1 MRTAGLPT
9 FRKLYAKIDTKLL
22 KGEYEVALLGV
33 GLGVGVGL
41 GLGSGPNPHPH
52 PNPNSHPNPKP
63 NPGQVEIF
71 NGRLHPSGALG
82 PSAPGQTLWN
92 YGTGAAQ
99 TALFPVH
106 GFGGGQG

>member
-1 MRTAGLPT
+1 MWRGRQHQDALQRGPPQRPPELP
-9 FRKLYAKIDTKLL
+9 
-22 KGEYEVALLGV
+22 
-33 GLGVGVGL
+33 
-41 GLGSGPNPHPH
+41 SPHPNPNPHPH
-52 PNPNSHPNPKP
+52 PDPNPNPHPNP

-106 GFGGGQG
+106 GFGGGEGWG